1 MKVFSKE
8 KFLSLPKQQQHK
20 KACELVRVLYD
31 SILADKEYEGLG
43 GEYDAMASWL
53 GEESLK
59 KFTLE
64 AIADRY
70 HYHCKKGQVYHKE
83 HNLLPRVRTGDA
95 DVVSS
100 PALPIAIYLENIR
113 SAHNVGS
120 IIRTVEAMG
129 LGSIHFSSETAFTDN
144 KQVKDTAMGAES
156 WVECHRD
163 VSIEDLPRP
172 LIAVETAE
180 DAIPLNSF
188 VFPETFTLAV
198 GNEEYGCSDAF
209 LKAADYVIYIP
220 QYGRKNSL
228 NVANAFAVVAGEI
241 TRQKRTML

>member
-59 KFTLE
+59 EFTLE

-83 HNLLPRVRTGDA
+83 HNLLPRR
-95 DVVSS
+95 VVHHGMVVPCSWLFS
-100 PALPIAIYLENIR
+100 FGRYIR
-113 SAHNVGS
+113 
-120 IIRTVEAMG
+120 
-129 LGSIHFSSETAFTDN
+129 
-144 KQVKDTAMGAES
+144 
-156 WVECHRD
+156 
-163 VSIEDLPRP
+163 PRSR
-172 LIAVETAE
+172 L
-180 DAIPLNSF
+180 AIP
-188 VFPETFTLAV
+188 FPGPGTEGTLGLTAV
-198 GNEEYGCSDAF
+198 AF
-209 LKAADYVIYIP
+209 INIP
-220 QYGRKNSL
+220 SR
-228 NVANAFAVVAGEI
+228 
-241 TRQKRTML
+241 